1 MRRPATQVKLLRK
14 LAHPHIATVQYLFF
28 SHEPSY
34 AAYLQLPLY
43 TGGDLKQY
51 LITHNPEPWRRKA
64 LLKQL
69 CEALWHVHSHGYA
82 HGDVKV
88 RANAISRSFCP
99 ACSVSDSAS
108 ALL

>member
-1 MRRPATQVKLLRK
+1 MKLLRK
-14 LAHPHIATVQYLFF
+14 LAHPHIAKVDHLFF
-28 SHEPSY
+28 SDDDGSY

-43 TGGDLKQY
+43 QGGDLMQY
-51 LITHNPEPWRRKA
+51 VIANRPELWRRKA

-88 RANAISRSFCP
+88 RCTLAGSYPSPI
-99 ACSVSDSAS
+99 
-108 ALL
+108 LL